1 MTLLLEVQGVAKSF
15 RETRAVD
22 GVTFGVQQGEIF
34 GLLGPNGA
42 GKSTLIRMM
51 LDIYR
56 PDEGSVLVFGHPM
69 KREDLDRIGYLPEER
84 GLYRKRRVIQVLR
97 YLGQLKG
104 LDAMASI
111 ASADRWLNRLGMEEY
126 RDKKVETLSK
136 GNQQKIQLIGTLLGD
151 PPLLVW
157 DEPFSGLDPVNAN
170 QVRDLLLELR
180 ASGTTIVLSTH
191 LMGQAEAI
199 CDRVGLVSGGR
210 LILCGSVSDV
220 ISSFGGNHVLVGTD
234 APLVVG
240 TEWPELSQVLAQE
253 SSAKGFRYSL
263 RVDGSLQGLA
273 KRILGLGYHLEELRR
288 HQPTLED
295 VFLTA
300 VSEPSVSAVESFG
313 DAS

>member
-1 MTLLLEVQGVAKSF
+1 MSAVLQVQGVTKSF

-22 GVTFGVQQGEIF
+22 GVTFGIQEGEIF

-69 KREDLDRIGYLPEER
+69 QREDLDRIGYLPEER

-104 LDAMASI
+104 LDASAAT
-111 ASADRWLNRLGMEEY
+111 ASADRWLTRLAMQEY

-170 QVRDLLLELR
+170 QVRDLLMELR
-180 ASGTTIVLSTH
+180 AAGTTIVLSTH
-191 LMGQAEAI
+191 LMAQAEAI
-199 CDRVGLVSGGR
+199 CDRVGLISAGR
-210 LILCGSVSDV
+210 LILCGPVREV
-220 ISSFGGNHVLVGTD
+220 RASFGGDHVVVVTD
-234 APLVVG
+234 APLAADG
-240 TEWPELSQVLAQE
+240 EWPELSQVLGQE
-253 SSAKGFRYSL
+253 PAPEGSRFTL
-263 RVDGSLQGLA
+263 CVDGSPERLA
-273 KRILGLGYHLEELRR
+273 KRILELGYRLAELHR
-288 HQPTLED
+288 HHPTLED
-295 VFLTA
+295 VFLAA
-300 VSEPSVSAVESFG
+300 VSRPVASGVESLERV
-313 DAS
+313 S

>member
-1 MTLLLEVQGVAKSF
+1 MSLLDVREVRKSF
-15 RETRAVD
+15 RTTRAVD
-22 GVTFGVQQGEIF
+22 GVSFMVEEGEIF

-69 KREDLDRIGYLPEER
+69 QRSDLDRIGYLPEER

-104 LDAMASI
+104 MNTEAAT
-111 ASADRWLNRLGMEEY
+111 ASADRWLARLEMSHY
-126 RDKKVETLSK
+126 RDSKVETLSK

-180 ASGTTIVLSTH
+180 TSGTTVILSTH
-191 LMGQAEAI
+191 LMAQAEAV
-199 CDRVGLVSGGR
+199 CDRVGLISGGR
-210 LILCGSVSDV
+210 L
-220 ISSFGGNHVLVGTD
+220 VLYGPIDEVRAPYGADQALVVTD
-234 APLVVG
+234 APLEEG
-240 TEWPELSQVLAQE
+240 EWAGLDRVLSRSGAEQGSAYDVCLEGSADELGRQIWE
-253 SSAKGFRYSL
+253 RGFRLWEY
-263 RVDGSLQGLA
+263 RPH
-273 KRILGLGYHLEELRR
+273 R
-288 HQPTLED
+288 PTLED
-295 VFLTA
+295 VFLQA
-300 VSEPSVSAVESFG
+300 VGGSQ
-313 DAS
+313 